1 MALVLFLSPAAL
13 AQNSLRTYLSNN
25 QLEQDG
31 VLVNLSPHVEI
42 TLPDRTGTLFGSQ
55 NVNIEMLDFNAHVAY
70 IVVDG
75 RTYYRNDFNGALRSM
90 FDAIEINSLS
100 MWITLND
107 VEDCPRH
114 SFAAWGLQ
122 DTVSRFCQVTANRVP
137 SVRAWGVSSA
147 SMSGVRAL
155 ADEIEKR
162 VAESSAEPQSTR
174 SSSSSSSRTTP
185 TNSTSSN
192 TSSSQEMTSQQ
203 QALGQARAQYWAAQ
217 CQRADVAWRDGR
229 RQEAATLYREIMA
242 DNSAYIAP
250 QCRGEARSRMS
261 DQNLNDFAYGTTSLL
276 GAISQAFD
284 IMTGISIGYYPDD
297 DEDTSSGIGFGVT
310 FGKNIFFFD
319 AQLGDGTLG
328 PLFAAT
334 QEPNIPGCSG
344 PFGTNGF
351 GTSCATLYDNWYR
364 STGEIRWRVNYA
376 VGGGIVSPAGMEFG
390 NRSYLFPAANVM
402 YLDTERGAEI
412 VPGFGVIW
420 GSKKWANG
428 RRVFSGEGMRVLF
441 TQYRG
446 QAGIQ
451 VAGQFTF

>member
-1 MALVLFLSPAAL
+1 MALVLLLSTSAL
-13 AQNSLRTYLSNN
+13 AQNSVRTYLSNN

-42 TLPDRTGTLFGSQ
+42 SLPDRSGTLFGNE

-75 RTYYRNDFNGALRSM
+75 RTYYRNDFNGTLRSM
-90 FDAIEINSLS
+90 FDAIEIRSLS

-107 VEDCPRH
+107 VEDCVRH
-114 SFAAWGLQ
+114 SFMSWGVGH
-122 DTVSRFCQVTANRVP
+122 TESRFCQVTANRVP
-137 SVRAWGVSSA
+137 SVRAWGVSGA
-147 SMSGVRAL
+147 SISGVWDL
-155 ADEIEKR
+155 ADEIRKRNAQR
-162 VAESSAEPQSTR
+162 VAESQSTR
-174 SSSSSSSRTTP
+174 SSSSSSSSTSSS
-185 TNSTSSN
+185 NNTSSN
-192 TSSSQEMTSQQ
+192 TSSAQGVSSQQ

-261 DQNLNDFAYGTTSLL
+261 EQNLNDFAYGTTSLL
-276 GAISQAFD
+276 GAISQAWD
-284 IMTGISIGYYPDD
+284 IMTGVSIGYYPDG
-297 DEDTSSGIGFGVT
+297 DEDTSTGMAMGVT
-310 FGKNIFFFD
+310 FGKTIFFFD
-319 AQLGDGTLG
+319 AQLGDGILG
-328 PLFAAT
+328 PLFAAS

-364 STGEIRWRVNYA
+364 NTGEIRWRVNYA
-376 VGGGIVSPAGMEFG
+376 VGGGIVSPAGMQAG
-390 NRSYLFPAANVM
+390 RRSYLFPAANVM

-412 VPGFGVIW
+412 VPGFGFIW

-446 QAGIQ
+446 QTGIQ